1 MKQTDLVFAVM
12 FLCVVIVSSPLSG
25 EVDKSARPD
34 SASEDIG
41 LRVGEMC
48 FCAAVKDR
56 APIGVADTFPADIF
70 SIYCYTRILGAK
82 DTVAIVHSWHRG
94 GSRVTDVKLD
104 VRSSQW
110 RTWSHKKMAPQLRGD
125 WRVDVVAP
133 DSSIIASKKFFL
145 E

>member
-1 MKQTDLVFAVM
+1 MKQTELMFAVM
-12 FLCVVIVSSPLSG
+12 VLCVFFVSSPLSG
-25 EVDKSARPD
+25 EADEPARPD

-41 LRVGEMC
+41 LRVGEMY

-70 SIYCYTRILGAK
+70 SICCYTRILGAK
-82 DTVAIVHSWHRG
+82 DTVAVVHSWHRG
-94 GSRVTDVKLD
+94 GRRENDVKLD

-110 RTWSHKKMAPQLRGD
+110 RTWSRKKMAPQLRGD